1 MCTDYLSNST
11 LFPLG
16 TTHLPG
22 PCSVCTKKHTKG
34 RDDCNVNLPKLRKFR
49 VKAPRATLP
58 LPLAYAK
65 GSYSSLGFPRQR
77 VQREDKENRENC
89 MRFFLCNCIPVAF
102 LC

>member
-34 RDDCNVNLPKLRKFR
+34 RDDCNDDQLISLNSENL
-49 VKAPRATLP
+49 
-58 LPLAYAK
+58 
-65 GSYSSLGFPRQR
+65 
-77 VQREDKENRENC
+77 E
-89 MRFFLCNCIPVAF
+89 
-102 LC
+102 